1 MKSKKSSAR
10 HIAPAPP
17 ADFVVFAP
25 EGFTS
30 VTSSSK
36 TRCTAIWKTIDGDVN
51 GLVELTAAPEFLEPV
66 AFSWRATVEV
76 EFFDLKFRVRIS
88 GYDKVRR
95 TLFLLGSSFLPRSCE
110 GARTPGVLAPSH
122 SETAD
127 DRAVTTRRNSLEV
140 QT

>member
-17 ADFVVFAP
+17 ADVVVFAP
-25 EGFTS
+25 EGFMS

-51 GLVELTAAPEFLEPV
+51 GLVELAAAPEFLEPV
-66 AFSWRATVEV
+66 AFSLRATVEV

-95 TLFLLGSSFLPRSCE
+95 MLFLLASSFFHGLARALERRECWPR
-110 GARTPGVLAPSH
+110 RIPKPQNV
-122 SETAD
+122 
-127 DRAVTTRRNSLEV
+127 V
-140 QT
+140 